1 VAWITTA
8 CWQTNKPL
16 PPGVGVESSWY
27 AVSAQDVSFIADITS
42 SDAYGRPVSSQA
54 IFDEVLKVVRS
65 AREFLVLDWYLFNP
79 GDATADGA
87 PTTARALSGE
97 IRDALLERRRKLP
110 SLKVLLIIDPVNAL
124 HGAAASTDVRL
135 LRAAGVEVV
144 FTDLDRLRDPN
155 FLYSSFWRLGLRWW
169 THDTGGAGW
178 LPNPTEESSTP
189 VTFGTWARLLNF
201 KGNQRNVVIGDDGR
215 GGLVGIVTSASAH
228 DASSAHSNVA
238 AKIAGAAVGPLL
250 ASELDIARFSGW
262 AGNLDPPG
270 LSPTVE
276 AVSAQNELT
285 SGHSAR
291 VRVLTEGAIRRALLE
306 ELDATS
312 RGDSIDIA
320 MLYLADRGVIESL
333 LAAARRGVNVRLI
346 LDPNGEAFGQTKT
359 GIPNQPAAT
368 ELASA
373 SDGAVHVRWYRTH
386 GEQFHSKLVMVYGPQ
401 RLWMTLGSA
410 SLTRRNLGDYNLEA
424 NVAIEVSRSSPL
436 ALQTLDYFET
446 LWTNRASL
454 GIEYTTDFA
463 AHSDPAQSHY
473 WLYRVMAGTGASTF

>member
-1 VAWITTA
+1 
-8 CWQTNKPL
+8 
-16 PPGVGVESSWY
+16 
-27 AVSAQDVSFIADITS
+27 
-42 SDAYGRPVSSQA
+42 
-54 IFDEVLKVVRS
+54 
-65 AREFLVLDWYLFNP
+65 
-79 GDATADGA
+79 
-87 PTTARALSGE
+87 
-97 IRDALLERRRKLP
+97 
-110 SLKVLLIIDPVNAL
+110 
-124 HGAAASTDVRL
+124 
-135 LRAAGVEVV
+135 
-144 FTDLDRLRDPN
+144 
-155 FLYSSFWRLGLRWW
+155 
-169 THDTGGAGW
+169 
-178 LPNPTEESSTP
+178 
-189 VTFGTWARLLNF
+189 
-201 KGNQRNVVIGDDGR
+201 
-215 GGLVGIVTSASAH
+215 
-228 DASSAHSNVA
+228 VA

-473 WLYRVMAGTGASTF
+473 WLYRVMEGTGASTF